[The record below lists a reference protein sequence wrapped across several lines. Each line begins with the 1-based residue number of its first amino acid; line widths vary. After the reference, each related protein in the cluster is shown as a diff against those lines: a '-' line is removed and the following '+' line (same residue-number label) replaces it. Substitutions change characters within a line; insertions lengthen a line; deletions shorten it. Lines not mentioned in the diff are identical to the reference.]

1 MQKNLQCVSW
11 KYVFPYRKPLKLVLS
26 GLGFVI
32 KKFPNS
38 TMDITTLL
46 NHVNPI
52 AMCLFSFSF
61 FKSLKILNHPH
72 KHHHFKRSMNFY
84 NRLLLTNGHGPYSPL
99 YVCDQFLTMFH
110 SLCDPLYIR
119 SIFNLCGP
127 YNYIVHYICVTIV
140 SLWFILCVVHCIWGL
155 FSICVAHCI

>member
-1 MQKNLQCVSW
+1 MQTNLQCVSW
-11 KYVFPYRKPLKLVLS
+11 KYIFPYRKPLRLVLW

-52 AMCLFSFSF
+52 AMCLFFL
-61 FKSLKILNHPH
+61 FKKKTLKFLNHPY
-72 KHHHFKRSMNFY
+72 KHHHFKKSMNFH
-84 NRLLLTNGHGPYSPL
+84 NLLFLTNGRGPYSPL
-99 YVCDQFLTMFH
+99 YVCDQFLTMFL
-110 SLCDPLYIR
+110 SLCGPLYIG
-119 SIFNLCGP
+119 SIFNLCGS
-127 YNYIVHYICVTIV
+127 YNYIVHYICGTIV
-140 SLWFILCVVHCIWGL
+140 SLWFILCVVYCIWGL